1 MFIYDKSKIINLDNV
16 SYMECL
22 ESNDYVYIKAYV
34 CSASQCG
41 FLGERIFTD
50 SVEFCELKNTEK
62 NKRIVEDI
70 FNSIFDSLSGNN
82 RVFNVPMR
90 LNQRGVES

>member
-1 MFIYDKSKIINLDNV
+1 MFIYDKTKIINLDNV

-22 ESNDYVYIKAYV
+22 ENEDLVYIKAYL
-34 CSASQCG
+34 CSSSQSG
-41 FLGERIFTD
+41 LLGNRIYTD

-82 RVFNVPMR
+82 KVFNVPMR